1 MNNTNAYAAQS
12 ATDAL
17 APFSFQRRDV
27 QAHDVQIDIS
37 YCGVCHSDIHQARNE
52 WGGSIYPMVPGHEIV
67 GRVIKTGDQVK
78 KFAVGD
84 LVGVG
89 CFVDSCRN
97 CAQCNAG
104 QEQYCEKGMSPTYN
118 GYEQDH
124 KTPTYGGYS
133 TQTVVDENY
142 VLRVSPKLTLEGVAP
157 LLCAGITTY
166 SPLRHWKVS
175 KGHKVG
181 VLGLGGLGH
190 MGVKIAAA
198 LGAEVTML
206 STSPSKEAD
215 AKRLGAQRFALTS
228 NPDVFKQYDRYFDF
242 ILDTVSA
249 THDFEK
255 YLSTLKTDGTLI
267 IVGLPPEPIA
277 VPAHS
282 LVPRRRSIA
291 GSMIGGIAETQEM
304 LDFCTEHN
312 ITSDVEVIPIQQI
325 NEAYERTIKGQVK
338 YRFVIDIASLKA
350 TNG

>member
-1 MNNTNAYAAQS
+1 MNNTNAYAVQS

-27 QAHDVQIDIS
+27 QAHDVQIDIL

-67 GRVIKTGDQVK
+67 GRVIKTGEQVT
-78 KFAVGD
+78 KFKTDD

-89 CFVDSCRN
+89 CFVDSCRE
-97 CAQCNAG
+97 CPQCKTG

-118 GYEQDH
+118 GYEQDG
-124 KTPTYGGYS
+124 KTPTFGGYS
-133 TQTVVDENY
+133 TQIVVDENY
-142 VLRVSPKLTLEGVAP
+142 VLRVSPKLALEGVAP

-166 SPLRHWKVS
+166 SPLRHWNVG

-190 MGVKIAAA
+190 MGVKLAAA
-198 LGAEVTML
+198 FGAEVTML
-206 STSPSKEAD
+206 SSSPSKEAD
-215 AKRLGAQRFALTS
+215 AKRLGADRFALTS
-228 NPDVFKQYDRYFDF
+228 NPEVFKQYSRYFDF

-249 THDFEK
+249 PHDPEK
-255 YLSTLKTDGTLI
+255 YLETLKTNGALI
-267 IVGLPPEPIA
+267 IVGLPPEPIP
-277 VPAHS
+277 VRAHS
-282 LVPRRRSIA
+282 LVSRRRTVA

-304 LDFCTEHN
+304 LDFCADRN

-325 NEAYERTIKGQVK
+325 NEAYERTMKGQVK
-338 YRFVIDIASLKA
+338 YRFVIDIASLKG